1 MKRLAGVL
9 ALALCLTAGG
19 LTQAAGGTIYGPNG
33 MYYDDG
39 YGTIYGPDGSYY
51 YNDGDGNI
59 YGSDGSYYY
68 DDGDGNLY
76 GPDGMYYD
84 DGDGNIY
91 GPDGSYYYNDGDGF
105 SYRMMRYQRLPPL
118 RQRSAAGCG
127 LCGCACTY

>member
-39 YGTIYGPDGSYY
+39 DGTIYGPDGSYY

-68 DDGDGNLY
+68 ADRDPADAEDPF
-76 GPDGMYYD
+76 GPPY
-84 DGDGNIY
+84 
-91 GPDGSYYYNDGDGF
+91 
-105 SYRMMRYQRLPPL
+105 
-118 RQRSAAGCG
+118 AAFPIG
-127 LCGCACTY
+127 